1 MIGILPQSSD
11 GAVHTEET
19 FRFLAMPELWQV
31 ALLIVPGVALFAWW
45 TYGGLT
51 RMSPGRRI
59 TLVTLRG
66 LAIAAL
72 LFGLFQPAVEQVRYT
87 TVQTQVHV
95 LVDDSA
101 SMQRRDAYPDPA
113 QQEVLTAATGRSEF
127 GSLTRSQ
134 LVSRVMEKQGGL
146 LDKLREEHDVRL
158 FRFTR
163 EPRLIRDLSE
173 LSARGPR
180 THIGDAMELLRG
192 NAAGNNLDALIL
204 VSDGRNNGGEPP
216 LEVAAKYRA
225 NDIPIYAIGVGD
237 PNPPK
242 NVRIVGPPGPK
253 EALRREEVAFDVTVS
268 AEGLSGESVVVTLY
282 GARDGGV
289 FLPLATSSV
298 VLGDAGVPHK
308 VRMYHSFE
316 EAGDYNLRFEVSP
329 FPEETSHE
337 DNRATRFLRVN
348 DQKIRVLYL
357 ENVPRWEYR
366 YVKNGLLRVDPSIE
380 TQVYL
385 FDASKDFPQES
396 SDHLPSLRELPRTRE
411 ELFDYHVILIGD
423 VPPERLGD
431 NEQQINDW
439 LELLVEFVE
448 FGGGV
453 GFMFGDQAMPDRYR
467 GTPLEDLLPVVLED
481 ASELVRSE
489 PDRSVGF
496 QPQLDN
502 PAQPHDI
509 TLIQRDPASNAR
521 VWHTGFPKLMV
532 YYPVLK
538 AKAGAEVLLVHDSH
552 ENRYGKRV
560 VAATSFYPRGRTFFL
575 GTDETWRWRKR
586 YGEKYHDLFWRNVAR
601 SLASGRLQRRSDNIE
616 LRLDKVIVET
626 GEQVRMYL
634 EVQDDEFQPSLA
646 REFAVFFRR
655 PEEQPERRTLRAV
668 PGEAGKYQGT
678 FSMERPGSVSVMVF
692 ADDDPAARVLARE
705 DVLVKIPDREMAQSS
720 QDREKLEKIA
730 AASKDGGYYF
740 LGEVDRLAD
749 EFRDAKPYEQKV
761 DSSTRPLWDRFWILL
776 LAVCLLGAEWVLR
789 KRARLV

>member
-1 MIGILPQSSD
+1 MIGLLQQSADNS
-11 GAVHTEET
+11 VHTEET
-19 FRFLAMPELWQV
+19 FRFLALPELWQL
-31 ALLIVPGVALFAWW
+31 ALLIVPGVLLFAWW

-51 RMSPGRRI
+51 RMKPSRRI
-59 TLVTLRG
+59 TLVSLRA
-66 LAIAAL
+66 LAIAVL

-87 TVQTQVHV
+87 TVQTQIHV

-101 SMQRRDAYPDPA
+101 SMQRRDAYPDTA
-113 QQEVLTAATGRSEF
+113 QRDVLKAATRRAEF
-127 GSLTRSQ
+127 GSMTRSQ
-134 LVSRVMEKQGGL
+134 LVATVVGQDGGL
-146 LDKLREEHDVRL
+146 IDKLREKHDVRL

-163 EPRLIRDLSE
+163 EPRVIRDLSE
-173 LSARGPR
+173 LSAKGPR
-180 THIGDAMELLRG
+180 THIGDAMELLRSS
-192 NAAGNNLDALIL
+192 ATASNLDAVILI
-204 VSDGRNNGGEPP
+204 SDGRNNGGEPP
-216 LEVAAKYRA
+216 IEVASKYRA
-225 NDIPIYAIGVGD
+225 HDIPIHTLGVGD

-242 NVRIVGPPGPK
+242 NVRIVGPPGPQ
-253 EALRREEVAFDVTVS
+253 EALRREEIAFDVTVS
-268 AEGLSGESVVVTLY
+268 AEGLAGESVVVTLH
-282 GARDGGV
+282 GARDGSV

-298 VLGDAGVPHK
+298 VLGESGVPHK

-316 EAGDYNLRFEVSP
+316 DAGDYSLRFEVSP

-357 ENVPRWEYR
+357 ENIPRWEYR

-380 TQVYL
+380 VQAYL

-396 SDHLPSLRELPRTRE
+396 SDHLPALRELPRTRQ
-411 ELFDYHVILIGD
+411 ELFEYHVILIGD
-423 VPPERLGD
+423 VPPERLGG
-431 NEQQINDW
+431 NEEQINDW

-448 FGGGV
+448 FGGGA

-481 ASELVRSE
+481 TSVLARLD

-496 QPQLDN
+496 HPQLEN
-502 PAQPHDI
+502 PARPHDI
-509 TLIQRDPASNAR
+509 TLIQRDPKSNAR

-532 YYPVLK
+532 YYPVQK

-560 VAATSFYPRGRTFFL
+560 IAATSFYPRGRTFFL

-586 YGEKYHDLFWRNVAR
+586 YGEKYQDTFWRNAVR
-601 SLASGRLQRRSDNIE
+601 HLASGRLRRRSDNIE

-634 EVQDDEFQPSLA
+634 EVHDDEFQPSQA
-646 REFAVFFRR
+646 REFAIFFRR

-692 ADDDPAARVLARE
+692 GDDDPASEVLARE
-705 DVLVKIPDREMAQSS
+705 DVLVKIPDRELARSS
-720 QDREKLEKIA
+720 QDREKLEKISH
-730 AASKDGGYYF
+730 ASKDGRYYF
-740 LGEVDRLAD
+740 LGDADELAK
-749 EFRDAKPYEQKV
+749 EFRDAKPYEHKV
-761 DSSTRPLWDRFWILL
+761 DSSTRPLWDRFWVLL
-776 LAVCLLGAEWVLR
+776 IALGLLGVEWILR